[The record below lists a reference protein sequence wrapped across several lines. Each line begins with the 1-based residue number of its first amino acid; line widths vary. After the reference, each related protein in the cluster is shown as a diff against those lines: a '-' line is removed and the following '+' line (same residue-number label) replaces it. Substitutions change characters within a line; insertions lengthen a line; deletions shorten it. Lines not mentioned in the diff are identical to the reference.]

1 MSNAKT
7 NTLEEL
13 KKMSMKDRT
22 ALAGQ
27 LNLELAHTIMDIRT
41 GKEKQT
47 HKKRALRKQIAHI
60 HTLNTQEVRIE
71 EKKRNQKEAAHP
83 TNN

>member
-1 MSNAKT
+1 MSAAKT

-13 KKMSMKDRT
+13 KKMSMKDRA
-22 ALAGQ
+22 ALAGS
-27 LNLELAHTIMDIRT
+27 LNLELAHTVMDIRT

-47 HKKRALRKQIAHI
+47 HKKRVLRKQIAHI
-60 HTLNTQEVRIE
+60 HTLNKQEALS
-71 EKKRNQKEAAHP
+71 EKKIPHH